1 MRTTALIICG
11 LVLWAAVATAQPADS
26 RLHDAL
32 QLTAAQEP
40 AWAKYQSAVAAD
52 PARAAR
58 NRAAQQMMASLPTAR
73 RLALLR
79 AMMRDDAAAFEQRAQ
94 AVEAFY
100 ATLSVKQQQT
110 FDALTT
116 PGSQPRPRSAP

>member
-1 MRTTALIICG
+1 MGKRSLLILG
-11 LVLWAAVATAQPADS
+11 LVLWAGAAIAQPADT

-32 QLTAAQEP
+32 HLTAAQE
-40 AWAKYQSAVAAD
+40 ADWTKYKAAVAVD
-52 PARAAR
+52 PARASR
-58 NRAAQQMMASLPTAR
+58 DRAAQEMMASLPTPR

-100 ATLSVKQQQT
+100 ATLTVKQQQT
-110 FDALTT
+110 FDQLTT
-116 PGSQPRPRSAP
+116 PGNQARGRAAP